1 MQKLLSMVFLPSFC
15 PVSGLVYSQVQW
27 RVPMTCLPA
36 SVWQLRQALVTSE
49 PLANGPCSSLNLL
62 WSAVDLDDMGAAAS
76 ACAALSSGA
85 GAAAV
90 APARGAASASASPA
104 ASARQGLRRCRG
116 GGYRCLW

>member
-1 MQKLLSMVFLPSFC
+1 MWQDWQKASLERSPMQKLLSMVFLPSFC

-62 WSAVDLDDMGAAAS
+62 WSAVDLFLVGAAAR
-76 ACAALSSGA
+76 AAG
-85 GAAAV
+85 
-90 APARGAASASASPA
+90 PARRALVRPA
-104 ASARQGLRRCRG
+104 LCPP
-116 GGYRCLW
+116 